1 MVRFTRAGLLLFT
14 VLSLSACNQSGPED
28 QAGNA
33 TGKAHDAAA
42 ETAFQMQPGRYRT
55 TVTVESIEIPGMPA
69 AMAGQMKAMMAKAS
83 AQESC
88 VTPQR
93 AARGLDVVK
102 EQMARG
108 QCSYARFDAA
118 DGKLDAAFTCQT
130 GEGMAMTATSRGTYS
145 GTGSTVKVDAA
156 LSGPQGKTMHVVQT
170 VTTERIGDCT

>member
-1 MVRFTRAGLLLFT
+1 MGKFKDVVPVCIAALALT
-14 VLSLSACNQSGPED
+14 ACNQSGPED

-69 AMAGQMKAMMAKAS
+69 AMAEQMKAMMAKAS

-93 AARGLDVVK
+93 AAHGLDVVK

-108 QCSYARFDAA
+108 QCSYARFDTAE
-118 DGKLDAAFTCQT
+118 GKLAAAFTCQT

>member
-1 MVRFTRAGLLLFT
+1 MGKFKDVVPVCLVALA
-14 VLSLSACNQSGPED
+14 LSACGPSARED
-28 QAGNA
+28 QAGDAAN
-33 TGKAHDAAA
+33 KAHDAAA
-42 ETAFQMQPGRYRT
+42 ATAFQMQPGRYRT
-55 TVTVESIEIPGMPA
+55 TVAVESIEIPGMPA
-69 AMAGQMKAMMAKAS
+69 AMAGQMKAMMDKAS

-145 GTGSTVKVDAA
+145 STGSTVKVDAA
-156 LSGPQGKTMHVVQT
+156 LTGPQGKTMHVVQT
-170 VTTERIGDCT
+170 VTTERIGDCV